1 MVAIFVLKCTIKDAF
16 LLKMNF
22 KKYTQFC
29 ILFLA
34 SFVAFGQHTYLPYNT
49 FTTHLIDRFE
59 IKNSQLNNKYFHTS
73 TKSYRRQ
80 ALADYANELLLKDSN
95 FSKQDLFNLQ
105 YLLNDNFEWANSAQT
120 LAKRPV
126 LKEFY
131 KQKAALYSVQ
141 IPDFNLVM
149 NPILNYQMST
159 IDFEGK
165 KALIN
170 NRGLEIRGNITNKI
184 GFYTQISD
192 EILRPVPQYYEESKR
207 IGTLQ
212 GVGFTKYEKGE
223 YNHFLSSGYI
233 SVSPNKYI
241 DFQLGH
247 GRQFIGD
254 GERTFILS
262 NNAVDNFYVRLNTRI
277 WKINYTNIFSEYRDF
292 TTGAYAIQSRHY
304 SATHHL
310 SVNIGKKLNVGIFET
325 IIFQR
330 DSGYVNT
337 GFEINYINPIIMYK
351 SIENG
356 LNSTDKAVL
365 GANFKYNFANRFS
378 AYGQL
383 VLSELVLKEIINN
396 RGWWGNKWA
405 YQLGLKYIDVFG
417 INSLDAQ
424 AELNVC
430 RPFMYTSFSALQTY
444 TNYNQPLA
452 HPLGANFYETIGIL
466 RYQPVNQLTMQ
477 LKGVYY
483 AIGYDTLGGNVGQN
497 IQKSYRTTTTDIYG
511 NYITQGQLSKVLFI
525 DFMSSFMLKHNL
537 FIDCG
542 FTYRYCNSELAALKS
557 ENIFLNLGIR
567 LNMARR
573 EYDR

>member
-1 MVAIFVLKCTIKDAF
+1 M
-16 LLKMNF
+16 
-22 KKYTQFC
+22 
-29 ILFLA
+29 
-34 SFVAFGQHTYLPYNT
+34 
-49 FTTHLIDRFE
+49 
-59 IKNSQLNNKYFHTS
+59 
-73 TKSYRRQ
+73 
-80 ALADYANELLLKDSN
+80 ADYANELLLTDSN
-95 FSKQDLFNLQ
+95 YSKQDLFNLQ
-105 YLLNDNFEWANSAQT
+105 YLLNDNFEWAHSTKT
-120 LAKRPV
+120 LAKKPF

-141 IPDFNLVM
+141 IPDFNLVV
-149 NPILNYQMST
+149 NPVLNYQIST
-159 IDFEGK
+159 VDYQGK
-165 KALIN
+165 QALIN
-170 NRGLEIRGNITNKI
+170 NRGVEIRGNITDKI

-192 EILRPVPQYYEESKR
+192 EIYRPTPALVEESQR

-212 GVGFTKYEKGE
+212 GIGFTKYEKGE
-223 YNHFLSSGYI
+223 YNHFLSSGYV
-233 SVSPNKYI
+233 SVSPNKYM

-247 GRQFIGD
+247 GKQFIGD
-254 GERTFILS
+254 GVRSFIIS

-277 WKINYTNIFSEYRDF
+277 WKINYTNIFNEYRDF
-292 TTGAYAIQSRHY
+292 TNGTYLFQPRHY

-337 GFEINYINPIIMYK
+337 GFEINYLNPIIMYK

-365 GANFKYNFANRFS
+365 GVNFKYNFANRFS

-383 VLSELVLKEIINN
+383 VLSELVLAEIMNN

-417 INSLDAQ
+417 INNLDAQ
-424 AELNVC
+424 VELNVC
-430 RPFMYTSFSALQTY
+430 RPYMYTSFSALQTF

-452 HPLGANFYETIGIL
+452 HPLGANFYETIGVL
-466 RYQPVNQLTMQ
+466 NYQPANLLNLQ

-511 NYITQGQLSKVLFI
+511 NFITQGQLTKVLLI
-525 DFMSSFMLKHNL
+525 DFMASYMLRHNL
-537 FIDCG
+537 FIDG
-542 FTYRYCNSELAALKS
+542 GLTYRYCNSELTTLKS
-557 ENIFLNLGIR
+557 ENTFLNLGIR
-567 LNMARR
+567 VNMARR